1 VNNISRDMTQG
12 GIPDS
17 TLSSIQAGQVAKE
30 VGAADT
36 VKKENSDSLSIDLGS
51 SVSTISDAAKEAYAK
66 EKEVLKFSR
75 LAQRTEA
82 PYNTEKV
89 AQLKQLVDSGQI
101 NQYLDNLSN
110 ETLASAMMGRGG
122 QLVS

>member
-17 TLSSIQAGQVAKE
+17 TLSGIQAGQAAKE

-110 ETLASAMMGRGG
+110 ETLANAMMGRGG